1 MKEIVSKSPTA
12 LNVLITLVKG
22 IDAKIDNVAT
32 KVEKLSEDNTIQKV
46 VIEGLKTEILSI
58 KKSQEGLSNR
68 LEELEDKSI
77 KDKAEKWNMIVDN
90 ALKIIVS
97 LAFTAMLAYL
107 GIKIKQG
114 LGMTIDRLDVGSINS
129 AILDLQ
135 KQINELKRIVNKLLG
150 EKK

>member
-1 MKEIVSKSPTA
+1 MKEIASKSPTA

-22 IDAKIDNVAT
+22 IDTKIDNVAT

-97 LAFTAMLAYL
+97 LAFTATLAYL
-107 GIKIKQG
+107 GIKIK
-114 LGMTIDRLDVGSINS
+114 
-129 AILDLQ
+129 
-135 KQINELKRIVNKLLG
+135 
-150 EKK
+150 

>member
-1 MKEIVSKSPTA
+1 MKEIASKSPTT

-68 LEELEDKSI
+68 LEDLEDKSI

-97 LAFTAMLAYL
+97 LAFTATLAYL
-107 GIKIKQG
+107 GIKIK
-114 LGMTIDRLDVGSINS
+114 
-129 AILDLQ
+129 
-135 KQINELKRIVNKLLG
+135 
-150 EKK
+150 

>member
-1 MKEIVSKSPTA
+1 MKEILSKSPTS

-22 IDAKIDNVAT
+22 IDTKIDNVAT

-58 KKSQEGLSNR
+58 KKSQEGLSSR

-90 ALKIIVS
+90 VLKVVVS
-97 LAFTAMLAYL
+97 VAFTATLAYL
-107 GIKIKQG
+107 GIKIK
-114 LGMTIDRLDVGSINS
+114 
-129 AILDLQ
+129 
-135 KQINELKRIVNKLLG
+135 
-150 EKK
+150 